1 MQKEKNK
8 RMYTTLDIAE
18 QYGID
23 EKVIKTYLIDSK
35 IPLLND
41 SGISEKYFQTVL
53 AFIEKTDNRIE
64 KRLEKAQ
71 ATFKY
76 NSDKNKVSIFQD
88 DAISFLEK
96 LPSNS
101 VDLIVTDPAY
111 SGMNN
116 KLQLGKGRIVGKY
129 SEKGQENGKWFG
141 EFEDS
146 EENYTKFL
154 TECQRVLKKSTGHIY
169 IMFDSYSLLSLGNI
183 VRKHFDVK
191 NLITWDKVNIGM
203 GHYYRRRHEYILF
216 ATNGNTRK
224 IRNQRFP
231 DVWRFKR
238 IHSSDYPTQK
248 PVEVFQAMI
257 FASAEKGF
265 TVCDPFLGSASSA
278 IAAIKNNCNF
288 IGCDISDKSIEI
300 STSRISKFITKGV
313 DELQKASMSVEE
325 NIFWE

>member
-1 MQKEKNK
+1 
-8 RMYTTLDIAE
+8 MYRTYDIAQE
-18 QYGID
+18 YGIE
-23 EKVIKTYLIDSK
+23 EKVLTNYLLK
-35 IPLLND
+35 NNIPLVGE
-41 SGISEKYFQTVL
+41 SGVSEKYFQSVL
-53 AFIEKTDNRIE
+53 SFIENTEDRIE
-64 KRLEKAQ
+64 KKLKSAE

-76 NSDKNKVSIFQD
+76 NSNKISIYQD

-129 SEKGQENGKWFG
+129 AEKGKENGKWFG

-154 TECQRVLKKSTGHIY
+154 SECQRVLKKSTGHIY
-169 IMFDSYSLLSLGNI
+169 IMFDSYSLLSLGSF
-183 VRKHFDVK
+183 VRSYFDVK

-203 GHYYRRRHEYILF
+203 GHYFRRRHEYILF

-224 IRNQRFP
+224 IKNRKFP

-238 IHSSDYPTQK
+238 IHNSSYPTQK

-257 FASAEKGF
+257 HASSEKGF

-278 IAAIKNNCNF
+278 IAAIKNDCNF
-288 IGCDISDKSIEI
+288 IGCDIADKSIEI
-300 STSRISKFITKGV
+300 STSRISEYLKSGK
-313 DELQKASMSVEE
+313 DNLQANKMSVEE
-325 NIFWE
+325 NVFWE

>member
-1 MQKEKNK
+1 MFK
-8 RMYTTLDIAE
+8 THDIAIE
-18 QYGID
+18 YGIE
-23 EKVIKTYLIDSK
+23 EKTLKTYLIDNK
-35 IPLLND
+35 IPIVED
-41 SGISEKYFQTVL
+41 SGISEKYFQVVL
-53 AFIEKTDNRIE
+53 SFIEKTENRIE
-64 KRLEKAQ
+64 NKLKSSN

-76 NSDKNKVSIFQD
+76 NSNLNSVSIYQD
-88 DAISFLEK
+88 DAISFLK
-96 LPSNS
+96 SIPSNS
-101 VDLIVTDPAY
+101 IDLIVTDPAY

-129 SEKGQENGKWFG
+129 SDKGKENGKWFG

-146 EENYTKFL
+146 EENYSNFL
-154 TECQRVLKKSTGHIY
+154 IECKRVLKKSTGHIY

-183 VRKHFDVK
+183 VRKYFEVK

-203 GHYYRRRHEYILF
+203 GHYFRRRHEYIIF

-224 IRNQRFP
+224 ILNRSFP

-238 IHSSDYPTQK
+238 IHNSEYPTQK

-257 FASAEKGF
+257 HASTEKGF

-288 IGCDISDKSIEI
+288 IGCDISEKSIEI
-300 STSRISKFITKGV
+300 STSRISDYINLGKDK
-313 DELQKASMSVEE
+313 LQKNSMAVEE
-325 NIFWE
+325 NIYWE

>member
-1 MQKEKNK
+1 
-8 RMYTTLDIAE
+8 MYTTLDIAE

-146 EENYTKFL
+146 EHIQQSVR
-154 TECQRVLKKSTGHIY
+154 CQKCSVLQTVHRYCY
-169 IMFDSYSLLSLGNI
+169 IRLQAKSLLEAG
-183 VRKHFDVK
+183 
-191 NLITWDKVNIGM
+191 T
-203 GHYYRRRHEYILF
+203 
-216 ATNGNTRK
+216 
-224 IRNQRFP
+224 
-231 DVWRFKR
+231 
-238 IHSSDYPTQK
+238 
-248 PVEVFQAMI
+248 
-257 FASAEKGF
+257 
-265 TVCDPFLGSASSA
+265 
-278 IAAIKNNCNF
+278 
-288 IGCDISDKSIEI
+288 SI
-300 STSRISKFITKGV
+300 
-313 DELQKASMSVEE
+313 
-325 NIFWE
+325 